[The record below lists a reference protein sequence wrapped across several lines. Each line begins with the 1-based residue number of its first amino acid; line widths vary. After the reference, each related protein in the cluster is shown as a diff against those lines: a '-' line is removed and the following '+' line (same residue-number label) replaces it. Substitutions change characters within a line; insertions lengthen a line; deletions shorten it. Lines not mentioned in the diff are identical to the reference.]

1 MILNRYNQNLNTGDN
16 IMATNG
22 TNTNSSTSTSNNTS
36 SYTALD
42 VLLNSSASDTSVI
55 SSHSINPTPMSSEYS
70 LSNRSSL
77 ADVSFNALDSINND
91 INNLNSLNTM
101 NSINSLNDSF
111 DNDASTIDVNNVN
124 NINNAG
130 NNPNG
135 FINNLWN
142 STSENSNL
150 PSNSTFIN
158 WNPNYLNS
166 NQNNNHN
173 DNPILSKPTSP
184 VPQSFATL
192 RNSKNL
198 QFSSNDPFLPA
209 DLKSNDLATVSNNN
223 LDDAIYKISSSES
236 LYKCLSN
243 HLLSNSIN
251 INKAI
256 TATTNTSLNNE
267 SLLNNQFLN
276 KPAFPINNNPM
287 AGYSWNAN
295 VGLLNISDDLNNHQS
310 SSSYSNSST
319 ASSVCDDLIN
329 HNYYQ
334 NHLNN
339 MNHANNTTSNNTH
352 HHNNSNQLNKSK
364 SDRLL
369 FKTELCA
376 TFQKTGFCPYNDKC
390 QFAHG
395 LDELKSA
402 PKSRKWK
409 TKMCKN
415 WTEKG
420 HCRYGKRCCYKH
432 GENDDG
438 SSLNSLLPPQVVLK
452 H

>member
-16 IMATNG
+16 IMASSTTG
-22 TNTNSSTSTSNNTS
+22 TNTSHNSS

-42 VLLNSSASDTSVI
+42 VLLNSSASDTSVT

-77 ADVSFNALDSINND
+77 ADVSFNALESISND
-91 INNLNSLNTM
+91 INNLNSLNTI

-111 DNDASTIDVNNVN
+111 DNDASTIDVNN
-124 NINNAG
+124 INNAE
-130 NNPNG
+130 NNPSSVM
-135 FINNLWN
+135 NNLWN
-142 STSENSNL
+142 STSDNSNL

-158 WNPNYLNS
+158 WNPNYLSS
-166 NQNNNHN
+166 NPNNNHN

-209 DLKSNDLATVSNNN
+209 DLKTSDMATINNTS
-223 LDDAIYKISSSES
+223 LDDAIYKINSSES

-243 HLLSNSIN
+243 HLLSNIS
-251 INKAI
+251 K
-256 TATTNTSLNNE
+256 ATTNTNLNNE

-276 KPAFPINNNPM
+276 KPAFPLNNNTM

-329 HNYYQ
+329 HSYYQ

-339 MNHANNTTSNNTH
+339 INHANNPSPNNTNIH
-352 HHNNSNQLNKSK
+352 HTNSNHLNKNK
-364 SDRLL
+364 TDRSL

-438 SSLNSLLPPQVVLK
+438 SSVNSLFPPHVVLK